1 MDKQYLRKR
10 HNVWWVR
17 MRIPVKA
24 KEIMGKT
31 ELWKNLHTTDL
42 FEANSKKHYEI
53 DLMYK
58 EIAQAKRD
66 YEGMADKLSKEVQIS
81 KYAEYLQQSTVSEG
95 DRYDYYGE
103 KDYSDDHSIVLGN
116 LLEGKLDELSGSKEA
131 DAILHGEDP
140 QWQGIEPN
148 TLAKKNFIEAHKL
161 TDQSYSPLSL
171 VSKKFLAEDSKIL
184 KNSSYRR
191 KQTHIEHFIKWT
203 GNRDITKI
211 NKKIVGDY
219 VTSIIQNNNPAS
231 ATISNTVSNVG
242 SFFRWAEGR
251 GYIEY
256 NPFSNLNLPKRNK
269 GSQNRKPWS
278 DENIMTFLKSELI
291 GVNELIATCVSLYS
305 GMRLDEIC
313 NIQKTVINDNCF
325 KVLEGKTKASQRIIP
340 IHPVLKPL
348 VERFM
353 DSKEEVY
360 LIKGIKGGG
369 YDNKRS
375 WNFQKKL
382 GRLRKKIGIPEGVV
396 FHTLRNT
403 FATKMENLGIP
414 MNHISQ
420 IMGHEDSN
428 MALDIYSAGLA
439 IEPLVKSM
447 KTLTYGKDVD
457 SFIKNTLIEKST
469 FL

>member
-17 MRIPVKA
+17 MRIPA
-24 KEIMGKT
+24 EDKEIMGKT
-31 ELWKNLHTTDL
+31 ELWKNLYTKDL
-42 FEANSKKHYEI
+42 AEANRKKHTEI
-53 DLMYK
+53 GLMYE

-81 KYAEYLQQSTVSEG
+81 KYAEYLREANITSSDPENE
-95 DRYDYYGE
+95 DY
-103 KDYSDDHSIVLGN
+103 LGAVKLE
-116 LLEGKLDELSGSKEA
+116 LLEGKLDKLYGSKEA
-131 DAILHGEDP
+131 DAILHSDDP
-140 QWQGIEPN
+140 QWEGQEPN
-148 TLAKKNFIEAHKL
+148 SLAKKNFIEAHKL

-191 KQTHIEHFIKWT
+191 KQTHIEHFITWT
-203 GNRDITKI
+203 SNRDITKI
-211 NKKIVGDY
+211 NKKIVGEY
-219 VTSIIQNNNPAS
+219 VTSIIQNNNPAA

-256 NPFSNLNLPKRNK
+256 NPFSNLKLPKRNK
-269 GSQNRKPWS
+269 GSQNREPWS
-278 DENIMTFLKSELI
+278 DENIMTFLKSELV
-291 GVNELIATCVSLYS
+291 GGNEFIATCVALYS

-313 NIQKTVINDNCF
+313 NIQKTVINDNCL

-340 IHPVLKPL
+340 IHPVLKLL
-348 VERFM
+348 VKRFLN
-353 DSKEEVY
+353 SKVEDY
-360 LIKGIKGGG
+360 MIKGIKGGG

-382 GRLRKKIGIPEGVV
+382 GRLRKKIGIPKGVV

-403 FATKMENLGIP
+403 FATRMENLGIP
-414 MNHISQ
+414 RNHISQ

-447 KTLTYGKDVD
+447 KKLTYGKEIDP
-457 SFIKNTLIEKST
+457 FIKNTLIEKST

>member
-1 MDKQYLRKR
+1 MDKQYLKKR
-10 HNVWWVR
+10 HNVWWLR
-17 MRIPVKA
+17 IRIPANA
-24 KEIMGKT
+24 KDILGKT
-31 ELWKNLHTTDL
+31 ELWKNLKTSDL
-42 FEANSKKHYEI
+42 AEANRKKHKEI
-53 DLMYK
+53 GLMYE
-58 EIAQAKRD
+58 EIEQAKRD
-66 YEGMADKLSKEVQIS
+66 YEGMVDKLSKEVQIS
-81 KYAEYLQQSTVSEG
+81 KYAEYLREANITSSDPEKE
-95 DRYDYYGE
+95 DY
-103 KDYSDDHSIVLGN
+103 LGAVKLE
-116 LLEGKLDELSGSKEA
+116 LLEGKLDKLYGSKKA
-131 DAILHGEDP
+131 DAILHSDDP
-140 QWQGIEPN
+140 QWEVQEPN
-148 TLAKKNFIEAHKL
+148 SLAKKNFIEAHKL

-171 VSKKFLAEDSKIL
+171 VSKKFLAEESKSL

-191 KQTHIEHFIKWT
+191 KKTHIEHFIKWT
-203 GNRDITKI
+203 SNRDITKI

-219 VTSIIQNNNPAS
+219 VTSIIQNYNPS
-231 ATISNTVSNVG
+231 SKTIRNIVSNIG
-242 SFFRWAEGR
+242 SLFRWAEGR

-256 NPFSNLNLPKRNK
+256 NPFYNPILPKSNK
-269 GSQNRKPWS
+269 ESLVRKPWS
-278 DENIMTFLKSELI
+278 NENIMTFLKSEFV
-291 GVNELIATCVSLYS
+291 GVNEFIATCVALYS

-313 NIQKTVINDNCF
+313 NIKKTVINDNCF

-348 VERFM
+348 VKKFLN
-353 DSKEEVY
+353 SKVEDY
-360 LIKGIKGGG
+360 MIKGIKGGG

-382 GRLRKKIGIPEGVV
+382 GRLRKKIGIPKGVV

-403 FATKMENLGIP
+403 FATHMENLGIP
-414 MNHISQ
+414 RNHTSQ

-447 KTLTYGKDVD
+447 KKLTYGKDID

>member
-17 MRIPVKA
+17 MRIPA
-24 KEIMGKT
+24 EDKEIMGKT
-31 ELWKNLHTTDL
+31 ELWKNLYTKDL
-42 FEANSKKHYEI
+42 AEANRKKHTEI
-53 DLMYK
+53 GLMYE

-66 YEGMADKLSKEVQIS
+66 YKGNLDKLSKEVQIS
-81 KYAEYLQQSTVSEG
+81 KYAEYLREANITTPANH
-95 DRYDYYGE
+95 
-103 KDYSDDHSIVLGN
+103 DDTSVIKLD
-116 LLEGKLDELSGSKEA
+116 LLEGKLIEQYGLKEA
-131 DAILHGEDP
+131 QAILHSDDP
-140 QWQGIEPN
+140 QWEGQEPN
-148 TLAKKNFIEAHKL
+148 SLAKKNFIESLKR

-171 VSKKFLAEDSKIL
+171 VSKKFLAEEYKSL

-191 KQTHIEHFIKWT
+191 KQTHIEHFITWT
-203 GNRDITKI
+203 SNRDITKI
-211 NKKIVGDY
+211 NKKIVGEY

-242 SFFRWAEGR
+242 SFFRWAEER

-256 NPFSNLNLPKRNK
+256 NPFSKYKLSKRNK
-269 GSQNRKPWS
+269 GSQNREPWS
-278 DENIMTFLKSELI
+278 DENILTFLKSELV
-291 GVNELIATCVSLYS
+291 GGNEFIATCVALYS

-325 KVLEGKTKASQRIIP
+325 KVLEGKTKASQRKIP

-348 VERFM
+348 VERFL

-382 GRLRKKIGIPEGVV
+382 GRSRKRIGIPEGVV

-403 FATKMENLGIP
+403 FATQMENKGIP

-420 IMGHEDSN
+420 LMGHEDSN
-428 MALDIYSAGLA
+428 MALDLYSKGPKIELLA
-439 IEPLVKSM
+439 ESIK
-447 KTLTYGKDVD
+447 KLTYEEEID
-457 SFIKNTLIEKST
+457 SFIKNTLIERST

>member
-17 MRIPVKA
+17 IRIPAKA
-24 KEIMGKT
+24 KDILGKT
-31 ELWKNLHTTDL
+31 ELWKNLKTTDL
-42 FEANSKKHYEI
+42 GEANRKKHKEI
-53 DLMYK
+53 GLMYE
-58 EIAQAKRD
+58 EISLATKD
-66 YEGMADKLSKEVQIS
+66 YEGKADKLSKEVQIS
-81 KYAEYLQQSTVSEG
+81 KYAEYLREAKITTP
-95 DRYDYYGE
+95 E
-103 KDYSDDHSIVLGN
+103 KDADTSVIKLDLLESKLIEQYGFNEAQAILYSDDPQW
-116 LLEGKLDELSGSKEA
+116 EGK
-131 DAILHGEDP
+131 
-140 QWQGIEPN
+140 EPN
-148 TLAKKNFIEAHKL
+148 TLAKKNFIESYKL

-171 VSKKFLAEDSKIL
+171 VSEKYLAEEYKSL

-191 KQTHIEHFIKWT
+191 KKTHIEHFIKWT
-203 GNRDITKI
+203 CNRDITKI

-219 VTSIIQNNNPAS
+219 VTAIIQKYNPS
-231 ATISNTVSNVG
+231 SKTIRNTVSNVG

-256 NPFSNLNLPKRNK
+256 NPFSNLKLPKRNK

-278 DENIMTFLKSELI
+278 DENILTFLKSELI
-291 GVNELIATCVSLYS
+291 GVNEFIATCVALYS

-348 VERFM
+348 VKRFLN
-353 DSKEEVY
+353 SKVEDY
-360 LIKGIKGGG
+360 IIKGIKGGG

-382 GRLRKKIGIPEGVV
+382 GRLRKKIGIPKGVV

-403 FATKMENLGIP
+403 FATRMENLGIP
-414 MNHISQ
+414 RNHISQ

-447 KTLTYGKDVD
+447 KKLTYGKDVD

>member
-1 MDKQYLRKR
+1 MDKQYLKKR
-10 HNVWWVR
+10 HNVWWLR
-17 MRIPVKA
+17 IRIPANA
-24 KEIMGKT
+24 KDILGKT
-31 ELWKNLHTTDL
+31 ELWKNLKTSDL
-42 FEANSKKHYEI
+42 AEANRKKHKEI
-53 DLMYK
+53 GLMYE
-58 EIAQAKRD
+58 EIEQAKRD

-81 KYAEYLQQSTVSEG
+81 KYAEYLREANITSSDPEKE
-95 DRYDYYGE
+95 DY
-103 KDYSDDHSIVLGN
+103 LGAVKLE
-116 LLEGKLDELSGSKEA
+116 LLEGKLDKLYGSKKA
-131 DAILHGEDP
+131 DAILHSDDP
-140 QWQGIEPN
+140 QWEVQEPN
-148 TLAKKNFIEAHKL
+148 SLAKKNFIEAHKL

-171 VSKKFLAEDSKIL
+171 VSKKFLAEESKSL

-191 KQTHIEHFIKWT
+191 KKTHIEHFIKWT
-203 GNRDITKI
+203 SNRDITKI
-211 NKKIVGDY
+211 KKKIVGDY
-219 VTSIIQNNNPAS
+219 VTSIIQNYNPS
-231 ATISNTVSNVG
+231 SKTIRNIVSNIG
-242 SFFRWAEGR
+242 SLFRWAEGR

-256 NPFSNLNLPKRNK
+256 NPFYNPILPKSNK
-269 GSQNRKPWS
+269 ESLVRKPWS
-278 DENIMTFLKSELI
+278 NENIMTFLKSEFV
-291 GVNELIATCVSLYS
+291 GGNEFIATCVALYS

-313 NIQKTVINDNCF
+313 NIKKTVINDNCF

-348 VERFM
+348 VKKFLN
-353 DSKEEVY
+353 SKVEDY
-360 LIKGIKGGG
+360 MIKGIKGGG

-382 GRLRKKIGIPEGVV
+382 GRLRKKIGIPKGVV

-403 FATKMENLGIP
+403 FATHMENLGIP
-414 MNHISQ
+414 RNHTSQ

-447 KTLTYGKDVD
+447 KKLTYGKDVD

>member
-1 MDKQYLRKR
+1 MDKQYLKKR

-17 MRIPVKA
+17 MRIPSDA
-24 KEIMGKT
+24 KEIIGKN
-31 ELWKNLHTTDL
+31 EFCRNLHTTDIY
-42 FEANSKKHYEI
+42 EANIKKH
-53 DLMYK
+53 K
-58 EIAQAKRD
+58 EIASMLEEIEQAKRD
-66 YEGMADKLSKEVQIS
+66 YEGMKDKLSKEVQIS

-116 LLEGKLDELSGSKEA
+116 LLEGKLDKLFGSKEA
-131 DAILHGEDP
+131 DAILHSDDP
-140 QWQGIEPN
+140 QWEGQEPN
-148 TLAKKNFIEAHKL
+148 SLAKKNFIEAHKL

-171 VSKKFLAEDSKIL
+171 VSKKFLAEESKSL

-191 KQTHIEHFIKWT
+191 KKTHIEHFIKWT
-203 GNRDITKI
+203 SNRDITKI
-211 NKKIVGDY
+211 KKKIVGDY
-219 VTSIIQNNNPAS
+219 VTSIIQNYNPS
-231 ATISNTVSNVG
+231 SKTIRNIVSNIG
-242 SFFRWAEGR
+242 SLFRWAEGR

-256 NPFSNLNLPKRNK
+256 NPFYNPILPKSNK
-269 GSQNRKPWS
+269 ESLVRKPWS
-278 DENIMTFLKSELI
+278 NENIMTFLKSEFV
-291 GVNELIATCVSLYS
+291 GGNEFIATCVALYS

-313 NIQKTVINDNCF
+313 NIKKTVINDNCF

-348 VERFM
+348 VKKFLN
-353 DSKEEVY
+353 SKVEDY
-360 LIKGIKGGG
+360 MIKGIKGGG

-382 GRLRKKIGIPEGVV
+382 GRLRKKIGIPKGVV

-403 FATKMENLGIP
+403 FATHMENLGIP
-414 MNHISQ
+414 RNHTSQ

-447 KTLTYGKDVD
+447 KKLTYGKDID

>member
-17 MRIPVKA
+17 MRIPAKA

-42 FEANSKKHYEI
+42 FEANSKKHTEI
-53 DLMYK
+53 GLMYK
-58 EIAQAKRD
+58 EIKQAIRD
-66 YEGMADKLSKEVQIS
+66 YEGIADKLSKEVQIS

-148 TLAKKNFIEAHKL
+148 TLAKKNFIESLKL

-171 VSKKFLAEDSKIL
+171 VSKKFLAEESKIL

-242 SFFRWAEGR
+242 SFFRWAEER

-256 NPFSNLNLPKRNK
+256 NPFSNYKLSKRNK

-278 DENIMTFLKSELI
+278 DENIFTFLKSELI
-291 GVNELIATCVSLYS
+291 GANEFIATCVSLYS

-325 KVLEGKTKASQRIIP
+325 KVLEGKNKGFTK
-340 IHPVLKPL
+340 K
-348 VERFM
+348 
-353 DSKEEVY
+353 
-360 LIKGIKGGG
+360 
-369 YDNKRS
+369 N
-375 WNFQKKL
+375 
-382 GRLRKKIGIPEGVV
+382 
-396 FHTLRNT
+396 
-403 FATKMENLGIP
+403 
-414 MNHISQ
+414 
-420 IMGHEDSN
+420 SN
-428 MALDIYSAGLA
+428 S
-439 IEPLVKSM
+439 SC
-447 KTLTYGKDVD
+447 T
-457 SFIKNTLIEKST
+457 
-469 FL
+469 

>member
-1 MDKQYLRKR
+1 MDKQYLKKR
-10 HNVWWVR
+10 HNVWWLR
-17 MRIPVKA
+17 IRIPANA
-24 KEIMGKT
+24 KDILGKT
-31 ELWKNLHTTDL
+31 ELWKNLKTSDL
-42 FEANSKKHYEI
+42 AEANRKKHKEI
-53 DLMYK
+53 GLMYE
-58 EIAQAKRD
+58 EIEQAKRD
-66 YEGMADKLSKEVQIS
+66 YEGMVDKLSKEVQIS
-81 KYAEYLQQSTVSEG
+81 KYAEYLREANITSSDPEKE
-95 DRYDYYGE
+95 DY
-103 KDYSDDHSIVLGN
+103 LGAVKLE
-116 LLEGKLDELSGSKEA
+116 LLEVKLDKLYGSKKA
-131 DAILHGEDP
+131 DAILHSDDP
-140 QWQGIEPN
+140 QWEVQEAN
-148 TLAKKNFIEAHKL
+148 SLAKKNFIEAHKL

-171 VSKKFLAEDSKIL
+171 VSKKFLAEESKSL

-191 KQTHIEHFIKWT
+191 KKTHIEHFIKWT
-203 GNRDITKI
+203 SNRDITKI

-219 VTSIIQNNNPAS
+219 VTSIIQNYNPS
-231 ATISNTVSNVG
+231 SKTIRNIVSNIG
-242 SFFRWAEGR
+242 SLFRWAEGR

-256 NPFSNLNLPKRNK
+256 NPFYNPILPKSNK
-269 GSQNRKPWS
+269 ESLVRKPWS
-278 DENIMTFLKSELI
+278 NENIMTFLKSEFV
-291 GVNELIATCVSLYS
+291 GGNEFIATCVALYS

-313 NIQKTVINDNCF
+313 NIKKTVINDNCF

-348 VERFM
+348 VKKFLN
-353 DSKEEVY
+353 SKVEDY
-360 LIKGIKGGG
+360 MIKGIKGGG

-382 GRLRKKIGIPEGVV
+382 GRLRKKIGIPKGVV

-403 FATKMENLGIP
+403 FATHMENLGIP
-414 MNHISQ
+414 RNHTSQ

-447 KTLTYGKDVD
+447 KKLTYGKDID

>member
-1 MDKQYLRKR
+1 MDKQYLKKR
-10 HNVWWVR
+10 HNVWWLR
-17 MRIPVKA
+17 IRIPANA
-24 KEIMGKT
+24 KDILGKT
-31 ELWKNLHTTDL
+31 ELWKNLKTSDL
-42 FEANSKKHYEI
+42 AEANRKKHKEI
-53 DLMYK
+53 GLMYE
-58 EIAQAKRD
+58 EIEQAKRD

-81 KYAEYLQQSTVSEG
+81 KYAEYLREANITSSDPEKE
-95 DRYDYYGE
+95 DY
-103 KDYSDDHSIVLGN
+103 LGAVKLE
-116 LLEGKLDELSGSKEA
+116 LLEGKLDKLYGSKKA
-131 DAILHGEDP
+131 DAILHSDDP
-140 QWQGIEPN
+140 QWEVQEPN
-148 TLAKKNFIEAHKL
+148 SLAKKNFIEAHKL

-171 VSKKFLAEDSKIL
+171 VSKKFLAEESKSL

-191 KQTHIEHFIKWT
+191 KKTHIEHFIKWT
-203 GNRDITKI
+203 SNRDITKI

-219 VTSIIQNNNPAS
+219 VTSIIQNYNPS
-231 ATISNTVSNVG
+231 SKTIRNIVSNIG
-242 SFFRWAEGR
+242 SLFRWAEGR

-256 NPFSNLNLPKRNK
+256 NPFYNPILPKSNK
-269 GSQNRKPWS
+269 ESLVRKPWS
-278 DENIMTFLKSELI
+278 NENIMTFLKSEFV
-291 GVNELIATCVSLYS
+291 GGNEFIATCVALYS

-313 NIQKTVINDNCF
+313 NIKKTVINDNCF

-348 VERFM
+348 VKRFLN
-353 DSKEEVY
+353 SKVEDY
-360 LIKGIKGGG
+360 MIKGIKGGG

-382 GRLRKKIGIPEGVV
+382 GRLRKKIGIPKGVV

-403 FATKMENLGIP
+403 FATHMENLGIP
-414 MNHISQ
+414 RNHTSQ

-447 KTLTYGKDVD
+447 KKLTYGKDID

>member
-1 MDKQYLRKR
+1 MDKQYLKKR

-17 MRIPVKA
+17 MRIPSDA
-24 KEIMGKT
+24 KEIIGKN
-31 ELWKNLHTTDL
+31 EFCRNLHTTDIY
-42 FEANSKKHYEI
+42 EANIKKHKEI
-53 DLMYK
+53 ASMLE

-81 KYAEYLQQSTVSEG
+81 KYAEYLREANITTPEN
-95 DRYDYYGE
+95 
-103 KDYSDDHSIVLGN
+103 DDDTSVIKLD
-116 LLEGKLDELSGSKEA
+116 LLEGKLIEKYGLKEA
-131 DAILHGEDP
+131 QAILHSDDP
-140 QWQGIEPN
+140 QWEGQEPN
-148 TLAKKNFIEAHKL
+148 SLAKKNFIESLKL

-171 VSKKFLAEDSKIL
+171 VSKKFLAEEYKSL

-203 GNRDITKI
+203 SNRDITKI

-242 SFFRWAEGR
+242 SFFRWAEER

-256 NPFSNLNLPKRNK
+256 NPFSNYKLSKRNK

-278 DENIMTFLKSELI
+278 DENILTFLKSELI
-291 GVNELIATCVSLYS
+291 GVNEFIATCVSLYS

-325 KVLEGKTKASQRIIP
+325 KVLEGKTKASRRKIP

-348 VERFM
+348 VERFL

-360 LIKGIKGGG
+360 LIKGIKRGG

-382 GRLRKKIGIPEGVV
+382 GRLRKKIGIPEGIV
-396 FHTLRNT
+396 FHSLRNT
-403 FATKMENLGIP
+403 FATHMENLDIP
-414 MNHISQ
+414 INHISHL
-420 IMGHEDSN
+420 MGHEDAN
-428 MALDIYSAGLA
+428 MALDIYSAGPKIELLA
-439 IEPLVKSM
+439 ESIK
-447 KTLTYGKDVD
+447 KLTYEEEID
-457 SFIKNTLIEKST
+457 SFIKNTLEERSY

>member
-1 MDKQYLRKR
+1 MDKQYLKKR
-10 HNVWWVR
+10 HNVWWLR
-17 MRIPVKA
+17 IRIPANA
-24 KEIMGKT
+24 KDILGKT
-31 ELWKNLHTTDL
+31 ELWKNLKTSDL
-42 FEANSKKHYEI
+42 AEANRKKH
-53 DLMYK
+53 K
-58 EIAQAKRD
+58 EIGLMHDEIEQAKRN
-66 YEGMADKLSKEVQIS
+66 YKGITDKLSKEVQIS
-81 KYAEYLQQSTVSEG
+81 KYAEYLREANITSSDPEKE
-95 DRYDYYGE
+95 DY
-103 KDYSDDHSIVLGN
+103 LGAVKLE
-116 LLEGKLDELSGSKEA
+116 LLEGKLDKLYGSKKA
-131 DAILHGEDP
+131 DAILHSDDP
-140 QWQGIEPN
+140 QWEVQEPN
-148 TLAKKNFIEAHKL
+148 SLAKKNFIEAHKL

-171 VSKKFLAEDSKIL
+171 VSKKFLAEESKSL

-191 KQTHIEHFIKWT
+191 KKTHIEHFIKWT
-203 GNRDITKI
+203 SNRDITKI

-219 VTSIIQNNNPAS
+219 VTSIIQNYNPS
-231 ATISNTVSNVG
+231 SKTIRNIVSNIG
-242 SFFRWAEGR
+242 SLFRWAEGR

-256 NPFSNLNLPKRNK
+256 NPFYNPILPKSNK
-269 GSQNRKPWS
+269 ESLVRKPWS
-278 DENIMTFLKSELI
+278 NENIMTFLKSEFV
-291 GVNELIATCVSLYS
+291 GVNEFIATCVALYS

-313 NIQKTVINDNCF
+313 NIKKTVINDNCF

-348 VERFM
+348 VKKFLN
-353 DSKEEVY
+353 SKVEDY
-360 LIKGIKGGG
+360 MIKGIKGGG

-382 GRLRKKIGIPEGVV
+382 GRLRKKIGIPKGVV

-403 FATKMENLGIP
+403 FATHMENLGIP
-414 MNHISQ
+414 RNHTSQ

-447 KTLTYGKDVD
+447 KKLTYGKDID

>member
-17 MRIPVKA
+17 MRIPA
-24 KEIMGKT
+24 EDKEIMGKT
-31 ELWKNLHTTDL
+31 ELWKNLYTKDL
-42 FEANSKKHYEI
+42 AEANRKKHTEI
-53 DLMYK
+53 GLMYE

-81 KYAEYLQQSTVSEG
+81 KYAEYLREANITSSDPEKE
-95 DRYDYYGE
+95 DY
-103 KDYSDDHSIVLGN
+103 LGAVKLE
-116 LLEGKLDELSGSKEA
+116 LLEGKLDKLYGSKKA
-131 DAILHGEDP
+131 DAILHSDDP
-140 QWQGIEPN
+140 QWEVQEPN
-148 TLAKKNFIEAHKL
+148 SLAKKNFIEAHKL

-171 VSKKFLAEDSKIL
+171 VSKKFLAEESKSL

-191 KQTHIEHFIKWT
+191 KKTHIEHFIKWT
-203 GNRDITKI
+203 SNRDITKI

-219 VTSIIQNNNPAS
+219 VTSIIQNYNPS
-231 ATISNTVSNVG
+231 SKTIRNIVSNIG
-242 SFFRWAEGR
+242 SLFRWAEGR

-256 NPFSNLNLPKRNK
+256 NPFYNPILPKSNK
-269 GSQNRKPWS
+269 ESLVRKPWS
-278 DENIMTFLKSELI
+278 NENIMTFLKSEFV
-291 GVNELIATCVSLYS
+291 GGNEFIATCVALYS

-348 VERFM
+348 VKKFLN
-353 DSKEEVY
+353 SKVEDY
-360 LIKGIKGGG
+360 MIKGIKGGG

-382 GRLRKKIGIPEGVV
+382 GRLRKKIGIPKGVV

-403 FATKMENLGIP
+403 FATHMENLGIP
-414 MNHISQ
+414 RNHTSQ

-428 MALDIYSAGLA
+428 MALDLYSAGLA

-447 KTLTYGKDVD
+447 KKLTYGKDVD
-457 SFIKNTLIEKST
+457 SFIKNTLIERST

>member
-1 MDKQYLRKR
+1 MDKQYLKKR

-17 MRIPVKA
+17 MRIPSDA
-24 KEIMGKT
+24 KEIIGKN
-31 ELWKNLHTTDL
+31 EFCRNLHTTDIY
-42 FEANSKKHYEI
+42 EANIKKHKEI
-53 DLMYK
+53 ASMLE

-81 KYAEYLQQSTVSEG
+81 KYTEYLQQSTVSEG
-95 DRYDYYGE
+95 ERYYNGE

-116 LLEGKLDELSGSKEA
+116 LLEGKLDKLYGSKEA
-131 DAILHGEDP
+131 DAILHSDDP
-140 QWQGIEPN
+140 QWEGQEPN
-148 TLAKKNFIEAHKL
+148 SLAKKNFIEAHKL

-171 VSKKFLAEDSKIL
+171 VSKKFLAEESKSL

-191 KQTHIEHFIKWT
+191 KQTHIEHFITWT
-203 GNRDITKI
+203 SNRDITKI
-211 NKKIVGDY
+211 NKKIVGEY

-256 NPFSNLNLPKRNK
+256 NPFSNLKLPKRNK

-291 GVNELIATCVSLYS
+291 GVNEFIATCVSLYS

-325 KVLEGKTKASQRIIP
+325 KVLEGKTKASRRKIP

-348 VERFM
+348 VERFL

-360 LIKGIKGGG
+360 LIKGIKRGG

-403 FATKMENLGIP
+403 FVTRMENLGIP
-414 MNHISQ
+414 RNHISQ

-447 KTLTYGKDVD
+447 KKLTYGKDVD

>member
-17 MRIPVKA
+17 MRIPAKA
-24 KEIMGKT
+24 KDIVGKT
-31 ELWKNLHTTDL
+31 ELWKNLYTKDL
-42 FEANSKKHYEI
+42 AEANRKKHKEI
-53 DLMYK
+53 GLMYE
-58 EIAQAKRD
+58 EIAQAIRN
-66 YEGMADKLSKEVQIS
+66 YEGIADKLSKEVQIS
-81 KYAEYLQQSTVSEG
+81 KYAEYLREANITTP
-95 DRYDYYGE
+95 
-103 KDYSDDHSIVLGN
+103 KNDDDTSVIKLD
-116 LLEGKLDELSGSKEA
+116 LLEDKLIEKYGLKEA
-131 DAILHGEDP
+131 QAILHSDDP
-140 QWQGIEPN
+140 QWEGQEPN
-148 TLAKKNFIEAHKL
+148 SLAKKNFIESLKL

-171 VSKKFLAEDSKIL
+171 VSKKFLAEESKSL

-191 KQTHIEHFIKWT
+191 KQTHIENFIEWT

-211 NKKIVGDY
+211 NNKIAGDY

-242 SFFRWAEGR
+242 SFFRWAVER

-256 NPFSNLNLPKRNK
+256 NPFSNYKLSKRNK

-278 DENIMTFLKSELI
+278 DENILTFLKSELV
-291 GVNELIATCVSLYS
+291 GGNEFIATCVALYS

-325 KVLEGKTKASQRIIP
+325 KVLEGKTKASRRKIP

-348 VERFM
+348 VERFL

-360 LIKGIKGGG
+360 LIKGLKSGG

-375 WNFQKKL
+375 WNFQKRL
-382 GRLRKKIGIPEGVV
+382 GRLRKKIGMPEGVV

-403 FATKMENLGIP
+403 FATQIENKGIP
-414 MNHISQ
+414 MNHISHH
-420 IMGHEDSN
+420 MAHEDSK

-439 IEPLVKSM
+439 IEPLVKSI
-447 KTLTYGKDVD
+447 KKLTYGKDVD
-457 SFIKNTLIEKST
+457 SFIKNTLEERSS

>member
-1 MDKQYLRKR
+1 MDKQYLKKR
-10 HNVWWVR
+10 HNVWWLR
-17 MRIPVKA
+17 IRIPANA
-24 KEIMGKT
+24 KDILGKT
-31 ELWKNLHTTDL
+31 ELWKNLKTSDL
-42 FEANSKKHYEI
+42 AEANRKKHKEI
-53 DLMYK
+53 GLMYE
-58 EIAQAKRD
+58 EIEQAKRD
-66 YEGMADKLSKEVQIS
+66 YEGMADKLSKEVQIF
-81 KYAEYLQQSTVSEG
+81 KYAEYLREANITSSDPEKE
-95 DRYDYYGE
+95 DY
-103 KDYSDDHSIVLGN
+103 LGAVKLE
-116 LLEGKLDELSGSKEA
+116 LLEGKLDKLYGSKKA
-131 DAILHGEDP
+131 DAILHSDDP
-140 QWQGIEPN
+140 QWEVQEAN
-148 TLAKKNFIEAHKL
+148 SLAKKNFIEAHKL

-171 VSKKFLAEDSKIL
+171 VSKKFLAEESKSL

-191 KQTHIEHFIKWT
+191 KKTHIEHFIKWT
-203 GNRDITKI
+203 SNRDITKI

-219 VTSIIQNNNPAS
+219 VTSIIQNYNPS
-231 ATISNTVSNVG
+231 SKTIRNIVSNIG
-242 SFFRWAEGR
+242 SLFRWAEGR

-256 NPFSNLNLPKRNK
+256 NPFYNPILPKSNK
-269 GSQNRKPWS
+269 ESLVRKPWS
-278 DENIMTFLKSELI
+278 NENIMTFLKSEFV
-291 GVNELIATCVSLYS
+291 GGNEFIATCVALYS

-313 NIQKTVINDNCF
+313 NIKKTVINNNCF

-348 VERFM
+348 VKKFLN
-353 DSKEEVY
+353 SKVEDY
-360 LIKGIKGGG
+360 MIKGIKGGG

-382 GRLRKKIGIPEGVV
+382 GRLRKKIGIPKGVV

-403 FATKMENLGIP
+403 FATHMENLGIP
-414 MNHISQ
+414 RNHTSQ

-447 KTLTYGKDVD
+447 KKLTYGKDID

>member
-1 MDKQYLRKR
+1 MDKQYLKKR

-17 MRIPVKA
+17 MRIPSDA
-24 KEIMGKT
+24 KEIIGKN
-31 ELWKNLHTTDL
+31 EFCRNLHTTDL
-42 FEANSKKHYEI
+42 YEANIKKH
-53 DLMYK
+53 K
-58 EIAQAKRD
+58 EIASMLEEIQQAKRD
-66 YEGMADKLSKEVQIS
+66 YEGIADKLSKEVQIS
-81 KYAEYLQQSTVSEG
+81 KYAEYLREANITSSDPENE
-95 DRYDYYGE
+95 DY
-103 KDYSDDHSIVLGN
+103 LGAVKLE
-116 LLEGKLDELSGSKEA
+116 LLESKLDKLYGSKEA
-131 DAILHGEDP
+131 DAILHSDDP
-140 QWQGIEPN
+140 QWEGQEPN
-148 TLAKKNFIEAHKL
+148 SLAKKNFIEAHKL

-171 VSKKFLAEDSKIL
+171 VSKKFLAEESKSL

-203 GNRDITKI
+203 GDRDITKI

-242 SFFRWAEGR
+242 SFFRWAEER

-256 NPFSNLNLPKRNK
+256 NPFSNYKLSKRNK

-278 DENIMTFLKSELI
+278 DENILTFLKSELI
-291 GVNELIATCVSLYS
+291 GVNEFIATCVSLYS

-325 KVLEGKTKASQRIIP
+325 KVLEGKTKASRRKIP

-348 VERFM
+348 VERFL

-403 FATKMENLGIP
+403 FATRMENLGIP
-414 MNHISQ
+414 RNHISQ

-447 KTLTYGKDVD
+447 KKLTYGKDVD

>member
-1 MDKQYLRKR
+1 MDKQYLKKR
-10 HNVWWVR
+10 HNVWWLR
-17 MRIPVKA
+17 IRIPANA
-24 KEIMGKT
+24 KDILGKT
-31 ELWKNLHTTDL
+31 ELWKNLRTSDL
-42 FEANSKKHYEI
+42 AEANRKKHKEI
-53 DLMYK
+53 GLMYE
-58 EIAQAKRD
+58 EIEQAKRD
-66 YEGMADKLSKEVQIS
+66 YEGMVDKLSKEVQIS
-81 KYAEYLQQSTVSEG
+81 KYAEYLREANITSSDPEKE
-95 DRYDYYGE
+95 DY
-103 KDYSDDHSIVLGN
+103 LGAVKLE
-116 LLEGKLDELSGSKEA
+116 LLEGKLDKLYGSKKA
-131 DAILHGEDP
+131 DAILHSDDP
-140 QWQGIEPN
+140 QWEVQEPN
-148 TLAKKNFIEAHKL
+148 SLAKKNFIEAHKL

-171 VSKKFLAEDSKIL
+171 VSKKFLAEESKSL

-191 KQTHIEHFIKWT
+191 KKTHIEHFIKWT
-203 GNRDITKI
+203 SNRDITKI

-219 VTSIIQNNNPAS
+219 VTSIIQNYNPS
-231 ATISNTVSNVG
+231 SKTIRNIVSNIG
-242 SFFRWAEGR
+242 SLFRWAEGR

-256 NPFSNLNLPKRNK
+256 NPFYNPILPKSNK
-269 GSQNRKPWS
+269 ESLVRKPWS
-278 DENIMTFLKSELI
+278 NENIMTFLKSEFV
-291 GVNELIATCVSLYS
+291 GVNEFIATCVALYS

-313 NIQKTVINDNCF
+313 NIKKTVINDNCF

-348 VERFM
+348 VKKFLN
-353 DSKEEVY
+353 SKVEDY
-360 LIKGIKGGG
+360 MIKGIKGGG

-382 GRLRKKIGIPEGVV
+382 GRLRKKIGIPKGVV

-403 FATKMENLGIP
+403 FATHMENLGIP
-414 MNHISQ
+414 RNHTSQ

-447 KTLTYGKDVD
+447 KKLTYGKDID